1 MTSRLRRQPPAP
13 PPLHAA
19 IAALPHNATGSGMGG
34 EGTPVGSRRWER
46 RHRPPASTAA
56 CVRCRRTAAPRRRPQ
71 ASPCP
76 LQPDLGGIGEA
87 RRVRGGCHR
96 PRASLS
102 PCLVIVDA
110 NPAPRRRGSR
120 RPHASPSSVPAA
132 PVAECPRSLRERRAE
147 G

>member
-13 PPLHAA
+13 LPLHAA

-34 EGTPVGSRRWER
+34 EGPPARSRRWER
-46 RHRPPASTAA
+46 RRQPPASTAA
-56 CVRCRRTAAPRRRPQ
+56 CDVVAAAAPS
-71 ASPCP
+71 ASAPRQGLP
-76 LQPDLGGIGEA
+76 PSPDLGGIGEA
-87 RRVRGGCHR
+87 RRVRGGCHH

-102 PCLVIVDA
+102 PCLVVVDA
-110 NPAPRRRGSR
+110 NPVPRRRGSR